1 MGIYDNFI
9 LNHLKES
16 FISRKYKVQQDI
28 EPHLCE
34 IVAKSK
40 EAKTLFMFD
49 ATVRAKI
56 FGYDGAHSLFR
67 AVSQNVFIPD
77 IKTPTFALV
86 AKDDAIT

>member
-1 MGIYDNFI
+1 
-9 LNHLKES
+9 
-16 FISRKYKVQQDI
+16 
-28 EPHLCE
+28 
-34 IVAKSK
+34 
-40 EAKTLFMFD
+40 MFD

-77 IKTPTFALV
+77 IATPTFALV